1 MPRTVATSELRQE
14 LDRTLSE
21 HFGTPRHVVELE
33 RSASI
38 YQTSS
43 PVEELEVTLDDGTNL
58 RLVFKD
64 LSEDSLLKEARGV
77 KPSFLHDPLREI
89 EAYRTVLAPAGLST
103 AAYYGAAVDA
113 ERGRYWL
120 FLEKVEGVPLWQ
132 IGELTTWE
140 HAARWLG
147 EMHGRFEGDL
157 GWQGDAAHML
167 RYDAD
172 FYRLWLRRAQAFAAE
187 AKRGRARKGLEWLA
201 ERHDRLVEQLVELP
215 VTFVH
220 GEFYAGNVLIGED
233 SGTPRVCPI
242 DWEMAAIGP
251 GLLDLA
257 ALTGGEWDD
266 EWRKGPA
273 RAYRAALPE
282 SSGLPS
288 APAEF
293 QAALDCCRLHLA
305 LQWLGWAK
313 TWSPPLRTRQ
323 DWLGEAL
330 RLAEELEL

>member
-1 MPRTVATSELRQE
+1 MVATSELRPE

-21 HFGTPRHVVELE
+21 HFGTPRRVVSLE
-33 RSASI
+33 RRASI

-43 PVEELEVTLDDGTNL
+43 PVEELEVGLDDGTSL
-58 RLVFKD
+58 QLVFKD
-64 LSEDSLLKEARGV
+64 LSEEALLKEARGV

-89 EAYRTVLAPAGLST
+89 EAYQTVLAPVGLGT
-103 AAYYGAAVDA
+103 AAYYGAVVDV

-120 FLEKVEGVPLWQ
+120 FLEQVSGVPLWQ
-132 IGELTTWE
+132 IGELATWE
-140 HAARWLG
+140 DAARWLG
-147 EMHGRFEGDL
+147 EMHGRFEGEL
-157 GWQGDAAHML
+157 GRQGDAAHFL

-172 FYRLWLRRAQAFAAE
+172 FYRLWLNRAQAFAKEAE
-187 AKRGRARKGLEWLA
+187 TGARARKGLDWLA
-201 ERHDRLVEQLVELP
+201 ERHERLVEQLVELP
-215 VTFVH
+215 VTFIH
-220 GEFYAGNVLIGED
+220 GEFYAGNVLIGEG
-233 SGTPRVCPI
+233 SGAPRVCPI

-266 EWRKGPA
+266 DWRKAPA

-288 APAEF
+288 TPAEF

-305 LQWLGWAK
+305 VQWLGWAK